1 MTLPKIVVILG
12 PTASGKSDLAVE
24 IAKKFNGE
32 IISADSRQV
41 YKGMDL
47 GTGKI
52 TKGEM
57 KRIPHH
63 LLDVYSPKKVFTVAQ
78 YKKLADKTIKDILKR
93 NKLPIICGGTGFYI
107 DAVISGQSF
116 PEVPPNK
123 DLRFKIQDLRIEQL
137 LKMLQKLDPERAE
150 TVDTKN
156 KVRLVRA
163 IEVATALG
171 KVPLI
176 INSIVYDTIHIGIKW
191 SKEVLKQRIH
201 ARIISRIKKG
211 MIEEIKNLHETGV
224 SWKRMY
230 SLGLEYRYISL
241 FLQNKIPKEEMIE
254 TLHTKTCQY
263 AKRQMTWFKR
273 NKDIVWVEPEKLE
286 EADKVI
292 RLFLKK

>member
-1 MTLPKIVVILG
+1 MTKPKLIVILG

-24 IAKKFNGE
+24 IAKKHGGE

-52 TKGEM
+52 TKKEM
-57 KRIPHH
+57 KGVTHH
-63 LLDVYSPKKVFTVAQ
+63 LLDVCSPKKVFTVAE
-78 YKKLADKTIKDILKR
+78 YKKLAEKAIKDILKR
-93 NKLPIICGGTGFYI
+93 GKLPIICGGTGFYI
-107 DAVISGQSF
+107 DAVVLGTEF
-116 PEVPPNK
+116 PSVPPNK
-123 DLRFKIQDLRIEQL
+123 DLRFKIQDLGIEQL
-137 LKMLQKLDPERAE
+137 LKMLKKLDPERAE

-171 KVPLI
+171 KVPPTK
-176 INSIVYDTIHIGIKW
+176 NAIVYDSICIGIKW
-191 SKEVLKQRIH
+191 PKEILRERIH

-211 MIEEIKNLHETGV
+211 MIEEIENLHESGM

-241 FLQNKIPKEEMIE
+241 FLQGKLTKEEMIE

-273 NKDIVWVEPEKLE
+273 NKNIVWLEPEKLK
-286 EADKVI
+286 EAEKAI